1 MGEAFRCS
9 VYWGFQGPERVLPPC
24 LVHGEDALRLNA
36 TVPVRLLPVAQR
48 LRYREE
54 FGDELAELPRSQRC
68 GYALRVL
75 ARAWQ
80 LRRAL
85 VETVRTSDGEPVH
98 RAER

>member
-1 MGEAFRCS
+1 MPG
-9 VYWGFQGPERVLPPC
+9 RVIRGVVGL
-24 LVHGEDALRLNA
+24 AL
-36 TVPVRLLPVAQR
+36 RLLPVAQR
-48 LRYREE
+48 PRYREE

-85 VETVRTSDGEPVH
+85 VETVRASDGESV
-98 RAER
+98 RRVER